1 MMRLFI
7 AIPLSH
13 EIKKTLSLLQKRLAP
28 SIKDAKWVE
37 PENIHLTLKFLGEV
51 NEKSVE
57 DIAECC
63 QKVVAETPA
72 FLISLEKVGSFP
84 NLVIPRVIWVG
95 IKEGKERV
103 KGLAKDLEER
113 LHKIGFTKETRPF
126 SSHLT
131 LARIRLP
138 KRVSLQDLKI
148 EQTNMRVLSIQL
160 IQSTLTPKKA
170 VYQVLKG
177 FELCG

>member
-1 MMRLFI
+1 M

-13 EIKKTLSLLQKRLAP
+13 EIKKILSLLQKRLSP

-51 NEKSVE
+51 EEKRVK

-63 QKVVAETPA
+63 QMAVNEKPS
-72 FLISLEKVGSFP
+72 FLISLGAIGGFP

-95 IKEGKERV
+95 IKEEKERV
-103 KGLAKDLEER
+103 EELANDLEER
-113 LHKIGFTKETRPF
+113 LHKIGFPKETRPF

-138 KRVSLQDLKI
+138 KRVSFPAI
-148 EQTNMRVLSIQL
+148 EPEQASMKALSIQL
-160 IQSTLTPKKA
+160 IQSTLLPKGA
-170 VYQVLKG
+170 TYQVLKE
-177 FELCG
+177 FRLCG